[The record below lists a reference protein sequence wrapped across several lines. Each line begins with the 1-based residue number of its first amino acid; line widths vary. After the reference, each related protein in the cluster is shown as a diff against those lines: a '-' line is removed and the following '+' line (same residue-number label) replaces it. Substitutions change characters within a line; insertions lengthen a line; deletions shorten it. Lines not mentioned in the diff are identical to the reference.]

1 VLDDFSNGVGHF
13 NTSPTFSGSTT
24 GIATSSTATHYV
36 SGTSTHLQVTLNDN
50 TSVTTPWKVRML
62 SSEGTPASNTS
73 FSKNGIVK
81 LWLKTS
87 NAASG
92 STVQIYI
99 DDSDGTEGSKTIS
112 VINDGAWHG
121 YVFDLS
127 TWSGVNVSGGNGK
140 IDGAN
145 VTLDA
150 IVLNSPNRSG
160 TWTTY
165 VDDVEWQS
173 K

>member
-1 VLDDFSNGVGHF
+1 
-13 NTSPTFSGSTT
+13 
-24 GIATSSTATHYV
+24 
-36 SGTSTHLQVTLNDN
+36 
-50 TSVTTPWKVRML
+50 ML

-121 YVFDLS
+121 YVFDLT

-160 TWTTY
+160 TWTAY
-165 VDDVEWQS
+165 VDDVEWQP